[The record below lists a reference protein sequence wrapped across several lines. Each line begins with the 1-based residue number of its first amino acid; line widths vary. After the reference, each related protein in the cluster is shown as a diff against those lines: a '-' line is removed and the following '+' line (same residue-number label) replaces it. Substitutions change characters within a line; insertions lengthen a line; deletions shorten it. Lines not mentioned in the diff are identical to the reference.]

1 MQLTS
6 GFWAFLL
13 RKLGWGLS
21 ARPSSRVLIASLC
34 PAGRLSRLRLVL
46 WSLCQSLWCVEFY
59 VPLMTEESKSTS
71 NQDSKPRK
79 SCSGKQRAMLAYGV
93 TQITATVVSAIS
105 LAAIAVGLCAV
116 KQESKAFNGC
126 VEEVMAAGRR
136 NAEAVRYCNGGRLPK
151 GEWNISQGCRSSAFL
166 RVNAPHFLCAQIGLY
181 RLPPSAQMSCR

>member
-1 MQLTS
+1 
-6 GFWAFLL
+6 
-13 RKLGWGLS
+13 
-21 ARPSSRVLIASLC
+21 
-34 PAGRLSRLRLVL
+34 
-46 WSLCQSLWCVEFY
+46 
-59 VPLMTEESKSTS
+59 MTEESTS

-136 NAEAVRYCNGGRLPK
+136 NAEAVRYCNGGRLSK
-151 GEWNISQGCRSSAFL
+151 SK
-166 RVNAPHFLCAQIGLY
+166 
-181 RLPPSAQMSCR
+181 